1 VESGSLRTHA
11 RQSRIINFN
20 SYDDMTSLPHVDVHV
35 DKKLYNP
42 SSFQPLTP
50 HLISPQLGAVAL
62 APAKPLGQVGIT
74 GEKRWMRMGKESLI
88 KKKRKPTVECRREM
102 RNAAQ
107 RCQAENKA

>member
-1 VESGSLRTHA
+1 
-11 RQSRIINFN
+11 
-20 SYDDMTSLPHVDVHV
+20 MTSLPHVDVHV